1 MNFKLK
7 RVTRTPNSEQLFA
20 LSFDQLDREGEP
32 VQFAQI
38 DVHYF
43 DDQIVGTL
51 LVSLD
56 FADGYRA
63 SQGGGTRGQAALDE
77 VITAVLAELSEPVGV
92 SATYAFEVYYT
103 RLQDQGFFSNY
114 GDEGDDETDEDMEYE
129 QTFEEYVEEV
139 DTAPHGGETQQPG
152 RDDDFSRK
160 LRER

>member
-1 MNFKLK
+1 
-7 RVTRTPNSEQLFA
+7 
-20 LSFDQLDREGEP
+20 
-32 VQFAQI
+32 
-38 DVHYF
+38 
-43 DDQIVGTL
+43 VGTL

-56 FADGYRA
+56 FAEGYRA
-63 SQGGGTRGQAALDE
+63 SQGGGTRGQVALDE

-114 GDEGDDETDEDMEYE
+114 GDEKDDLTDEEMEYE
-129 QTFEEYVEEV
+129 TASEEYVEEADV
-139 DTAPHGGETQQPG
+139 APHGGEPHTPG